1 MKLKRALS
9 VFIDN
14 FKTTYKLLL
23 YKLIVLVVFSLLY
36 TAVIYPVVFHLLDSS
51 EFSALYDSVTAFATN
66 FIEGNMANL
75 SALSADIKE
84 NFDSFMIL
92 VGSMTGNIIWG
103 VIFIFVIF
111 IIQNFFLDLGNFTAA
126 AIIND
131 KMTLQAKSPFIHT
144 FIKNFNKACVFAAIY
159 APINVIYNTI
169 VIVLSY
175 LLFFFALP
183 FLPILVQTVA
193 FVSTVIFAVSFKKT
207 HIAGWLPAVISGKM
221 KVFEGLVY
229 ALKLP
234 GKNRWI
240 VTSDFIVLNLIVMA
254 LIVSS
259 AIFTL
264 GAGTVLAVPAVAILL
279 YSYKFVFYFTEND
292 MKYFTDETTIVKP
305 KKEHKLTREE
315 FFKGEQ

>member
-14 FKTTYKLLL
+14 FKTSYKLLL

-36 TAVIYPVVFHLLDSS
+36 TAIIYPVIFHLLDSS
-51 EFSALYDSVTAFATN
+51 EFNALYDSAMAFVEQFLN
-66 FIEGNMANL
+66 GHMEEL
-75 SALSADIKE
+75 SQLSITVKE
-84 NFDSFMIL
+84 NFEAFMIL

-103 VIFIFVIF
+103 VILLFVIF
-111 IIQNFFLDLGNFTAA
+111 IVQNFFFDLGNFTTA

-159 APINVIYNTI
+159 APINVLFNTV
-169 VIVLSY
+169 VIILSY
-175 LLFFFALP
+175 LLFFFALS
-183 FLPILVQTVA
+183 FLPIIVQIVA
-193 FVSTVIFAVSFKKT
+193 FTATVIFAVSFKKT

-221 KVFEGLVY
+221 KVFEGLKY
-229 ALKLP
+229 ALKMP

-240 VTSDFIVLNLIVMA
+240 VTSDFIVLNLVIMA
-254 LIVSS
+254 LVVAS
-259 AIFTL
+259 AVFTL
-264 GAGTVLAVPAVAILL
+264 GAGTILAVPAATIIL

-292 MKYFTDETTIVKP
+292 AKYFTDETTIVKP